1 MSTSTESKNTN
12 TPTIIKFSTNWNN
25 KLSCDYFTTIRL
37 ASPKYQVDKIYIIEL
52 KGKALKWV
60 RMIEGRIITMAQMN
74 EWVTR
79 LDTGY
84 DCKKFYDLFNRMYPN
99 TDWTTQ
105 RLVLCLFETI
115 PTPQAKVNSN
125 DSTQQPKQT
134 KP

>member
-1 MSTSTESKNTN
+1 MSTTTETKNISN
-12 TPTIIKFSTNWNN
+12 PTIIKFSTNWNN

-52 KGKALKWV
+52 KGKALKHV

-115 PTPQAKVNSN
+115 PTPSAKDNNNTSN
-125 DSTQQPKQT
+125 QQQQQPK
-134 KP
+134 K

>member
-1 MSTSTESKNTN
+1 MNTSTEAKNIN
-12 TPTIIKFSTNWNN
+12 SPTIIKFSTNWNN

-37 ASPKYQVDKIYIIEL
+37 ASPKYQVGKTYIIEL
-52 KGKALKWV
+52 RGKALKYV
-60 RMIEGRIITMAQMN
+60 KMIEGRIITMPQMN

-115 PTPQAKVNSN
+115 PTPKSEEKKNN
-125 DSTQQPKQT
+125 STQQSQQPK
-134 KP
+134 P